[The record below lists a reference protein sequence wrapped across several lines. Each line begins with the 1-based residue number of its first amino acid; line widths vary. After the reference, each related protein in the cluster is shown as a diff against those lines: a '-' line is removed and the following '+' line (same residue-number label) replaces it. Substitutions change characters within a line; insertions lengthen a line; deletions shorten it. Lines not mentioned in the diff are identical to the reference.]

1 MRTVGAA
8 SAVLAMALALA
19 GGCATTVYRP
29 TEPRPVMGPGILVDV
44 MSIRGAA
51 HEAEVSIR
59 TQQSTLIG
67 PVSSSAGDKESCS
80 SSQPLPIDYHPESN
94 VTQRIPDAFEVN
106 GGVIVFVQLGGGR
119 EVAQRGLFL
128 DFKVDTGDVQ
138 GCLRAPLTAAGSE
151 TLWRDEHRPWSLSAG
166 LRFDT
171 PLEPLEGTGSR
182 ISAEFRALFPVSRF
196 RLLYGIVIGG
206 ATCRG
211 GDCPAL
217 ESYGDDENGGIAG
230 LFFHVGGELGIER
243 RIPIG
248 RRSLS
253 FTAGGSIA
261 WFRLGAR
268 PDYAG
273 DTNAGVA
280 GPFASLTLFLPRSE
294 LIPGLDPPAG
304 RGTHGPEIFVQRL
317 TAFGRGPTESAW
329 TLGFGWRIEGTQ

>member
-8 SAVLAMALALA
+8 STALALA
-19 GGCATTVYRP
+19 CGCATTIYRP
-29 TEPRPVMGPGILVDV
+29 TEPRPVMGPGVLVDV
-44 MSIRGAA
+44 MSIRGAG

-67 PVSSSAGDKESCS
+67 PVSWSAGDKESCS
-80 SSQPLPIDYHPESN
+80 SPKVLPIASHPETG
-94 VTQRIPDAFEVN
+94 VTQQVPDAFVVN
-106 GGVIVFVQLGGGR
+106 GVGVVFVELGTR
-119 EVAQRGLFL
+119 AEMAQRGLFL

-151 TLWRDEHRPWSLSAG
+151 TLWRAEARPWSLSAG

-171 PLEPLEGTGSR
+171 PLEPLEGAGSQL
-182 ISAEFRALFPVSRF
+182 SAEFRALFPVGSV

-211 GDCPAL
+211 ADCPVV

-230 LFFHVGGELGIER
+230 LFFHLGGELGIER
-243 RIPIG
+243 RFPIG
-248 RRSLS
+248 RWSLS
-253 FTAGGSIA
+253 LTGGGSIA

-273 DTNAGVA
+273 DTNLGVA
-280 GPFASLTLFLPRSE
+280 GPFASLTLFVPRAD
-294 LIPGLDPPAG
+294 LIPGFEPPAA
-304 RGTHGPEIFVQRL
+304 RGSHGPEIFVQRL

-329 TLGFGWRIEGTQ
+329 ALGVGWRIEATQ